1 MDGILTAFFSRRGE
15 TMTDDGLLVLEKGHA
30 EIAAET
36 IHAAVGGARFQ
47 ILPEKAYPED
57 YFQCLE
63 VAQSD
68 KINRRRPPLAAAPEH
83 MEDYG
88 TIFLCFPNWW
98 GTVPMAVLTFL
109 ESTDL
114 SGRRILPFCTH
125 QGSGMASCLRD
136 LRAACPGARVE
147 DGMAMPG
154 VEVETRVDVI
164 RDWAVRMLAVR

>member
-1 MDGILTAFFSRRGE
+1 MDGILNAFFSRRGE
-15 TMTDDGLLVLEKGHA
+15 TMTDDGLLILEKGHA

-36 IHAAVGGARFQ
+36 IHAAVGGEWFP
-47 ILPEKAYPED
+47 ILPETPYPED

-68 KINRRRPPLAAAPEH
+68 RVNRKRPPLAAYPEH

-109 ESTDL
+109 ESVDL

-125 QGSGMASCLRD
+125 QGSGMASSLRD
-136 LRAACPGARVE
+136 LRTACPGARVE
-147 DGMAMPG
+147 GGMAVPG
-154 VEVETRVDVI
+154 VEVEARIPEI
-164 RDWAVRMLAVR
+164 RDWAVRMLAAR